1 MSLAR
6 ILVAVAFAAL
16 AGNALAARPSEAELS
31 IAGET
36 CQQEGARTLFACQGG
51 GVPESTFNAQL
62 PAITTASTRY
72 VVAAHRILADV
83 YRLRDLSDDTL
94 YFYQFQVCRVESITG
109 ADIETTRS
117 IEKALR
123 ACEAKGTSDKDALQA
138 CTLKA
143 VLAAIPGLG
152 ANNSSKPTPLRGAA

>member
-36 CQQEGARTLFACQGG
+36 CQQEGARTLLAYRGRESG
-51 GVPESTFNAQL
+51 IPESTFNAQL

-138 CTLKA
+138 CTFKA
-143 VLAAIPGLG
+143 VLAAIPG
-152 ANNSSKPTPLRGAA
+152 